1 MIIAYN
7 KGYDVDPEKFVM
19 DLVGL
24 FDMKGAR
31 RRGQELWVRCPFHSH
46 GDERTASA
54 SFSLGGEHPGAF
66 YCFGCKTKG
75 STSTILTK
83 LFQSRQRAKL
93 WLSENF
99 KSVDLNEKR
108 VVNKISPELPGVKQV
123 YNLPLS
129 LIDSHTDYFSQ
140 RGIPD
145 DLVKKYRLM
154 YSPERDAIIFPVWEE
169 NTISF
174 YQVRYLHHETGLKW
188 YIPKDAKARVFGKEF
203 ISSGTVYICES
214 CFNALTLEKFGYQA
228 VAMFGARFDDTKYE
242 LLGLPAKRFI
252 IAYDGDDA
260 GRKNAR
266 DLSKFLKDSGRLVE
280 VLKMPDKKDI
290 NDFANLTQSE
300 FDNKILEWRGRR

>member
-24 FDMKGAR
+24 FNMKGAQ

-54 SFSLGGEHPGAF
+54 SFSLAGEHPGAF

-75 STSTILTK
+75 SVSTVLTK
-83 LFQSRQRAKL
+83 LFQSRQKAKL

-99 KSVDLNEKR
+99 KSVDLDEKR
-108 VVNKISPELPGVKQV
+108 IVNKISPEPPGVKQV
-123 YNLPLS
+123 YDLPLS
-129 LIDSHTDYFSQ
+129 LIDNHTDYFSQ

-154 YSPERDAIIFPVWEE
+154 YSPEKDAIIFPVWEKDI
-169 NTISF
+169 ISF
-174 YQVRYLHHETGLKW
+174 YQVRYLHHDLGLKW
-188 YIPKDAKARVFGKEF
+188 YIPKNAKARVFGKEF
-203 ISSGTVYICES
+203 ISGGTVYVCES

-228 VAMFGARFDDTKYE
+228 VAMFGARYDDTKYE
-242 LLGLPAKRFI
+242 LLELSSKRFI
-252 IAYDGDDA
+252 IAYDGDEA
-260 GRKNAR
+260 GRKNAK
-266 DLSKFLKDSGRLVE
+266 DLAKFLKENNKLVE
-280 VLKMPDKKDI
+280 ILKMPDKKDI
-290 NDFANLTQSE
+290 NDFASLTQDE
-300 FDNKILEWRGRR
+300 FDNKILEWRGRK